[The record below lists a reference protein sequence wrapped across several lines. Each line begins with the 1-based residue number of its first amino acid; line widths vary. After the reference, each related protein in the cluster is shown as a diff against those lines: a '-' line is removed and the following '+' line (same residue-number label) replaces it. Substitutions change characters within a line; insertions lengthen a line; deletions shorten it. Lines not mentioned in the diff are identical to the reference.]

1 MKKSI
6 LFSIAIIAAI
16 AANAQIQFGV
26 KAGVNLANINAT
38 QLSSTESF
46 KSSTSFHAG
55 GLVSIPLF
63 SNFVLQ
69 PEIVYSG
76 EGAKYN
82 NDGDVYTINTGYVN
96 IPVLFKYKDPSGF
109 FAELGPQFGILAS
122 AKMKLGSV
130 TQDAKSSFKSTD
142 VSGCVGI
149 GYLSSLNIGIDARYS
164 MGLTD
169 IMSSSSGSTGTAKN
183 NVIQIGLFYMFGG
196 KK

>member
-1 MKKSI
+1 
-6 LFSIAIIAAI
+6 
-16 AANAQIQFGV
+16 
-26 KAGVNLANINAT
+26 
-38 QLSSTESF
+38 
-46 KSSTSFHAG
+46 
-55 GLVSIPLF
+55 
-63 SNFVLQ
+63 
-69 PEIVYSG
+69 
-76 EGAKYN
+76 
-82 NDGDVYTINTGYVN
+82 
-96 IPVLFKYKDPSGF
+96 
-109 FAELGPQFGILAS
+109 
-122 AKMKLGSV
+122 MKLGSV